1 MSNVKSILKK
11 RGKVSSKKKP
21 TKETYSQVIF
31 TRYTGNGNYKT
42 PKDVYENLNKEFH
55 FTFDPCPI
63 NSKPSKNGLTERWGK
78 RVFVNPPYSDPNV
91 WVEKGLT
98 ELKKGHSSVVVY
110 LLKGDIS
117 TALFHDIVFPYAQEI
132 RALRGRLKF
141 EGLKDKKG
149 KVVTGNSPFPSV
161 VAIFRGPKVRKWEL
175 PVIIDRKGMIV
186 NKVRAV
192 KKVIRK
198 KKKIAIHTKSKK
210 PDSPKIPESEPVQ
223 EQEGHILP

>member
-1 MSNVKSILKK
+1 MSIIKQKI
-11 RGKVSSKKKP
+11 KVSKRKP
-21 TKETYSQVIF
+21 KQKETYSQVIF

-42 PKDVYENLNKEFH
+42 PKNVYENLNKEFH

-161 VAIFRGPKVRKWEL
+161 VAIFRGAKVKKWNPE
-175 PVIIDRKGMIV
+175 GMKQV
-186 NKVRAV
+186 QKWKVRAIKKRLQRKTNRIV
-192 KKVIRK
+192 KKVR
-198 KKKIAIHTKSKK
+198 IHKTQ
-210 PDSPKIPESEPVQ
+210 IHESEPVQ